1 MRVELL
7 YFDDCPNY
15 QTLLPHLRGLI
26 AEAGLGHEVDLRRV
40 ATDDDARRM
49 RFLGSPTVRVDGAD
63 VEPGAG
69 ERDDFGLKCR
79 LYHTPEGIRGV
90 PPDELIL
97 SALKGTA
104 DGGGSN
110 GPSAAEHST

>member
-1 MRVELL
+1 
-7 YFDDCPNY
+7 
-15 QTLLPHLRGLI
+15 LPVGEPFGKQS
-26 AEAGLGHEVDLRRV
+26 A
-40 ATDDDARRM
+40 
-49 RFLGSPTVRVDGAD
+49 LGSRSRLRQTTSGPIEIVRTWLGPSCGAD

-97 SALKGTA
+97 SALKGKA